1 MRLQEAPATIE
12 ATRRVAVT
20 GLGVVSGIGLDLV
33 SFWQGLLDPP
43 PPGVRRAEGFDPT
56 RWLNPKEIRRHDRY
70 NQMGVAAAEMAWDDA
85 GRPAV
90 EPRRVAVW
98 MGTGVGG
105 LESLESQVIVGHERG
120 YSRVTP
126 FLVPLMMANSNAASI
141 SMRFGFRGPCETSVT
156 ACAASNHA
164 IANAAHLV
172 ASGRVD
178 LAITGGAEAA
188 ITNTAAAGFANMT
201 ALSKH
206 GISRPFD
213 RNRDGFVMG
222 EGAGVLVLEELE
234 HARQRGARIYCTI
247 EGTASTA
254 DAFHITQPAPGGEG
268 AREAM
273 AMALADARIGPEA
286 IAHINAHGTSTPMN
300 DLAEAAAIK
309 AVFGPNRPP
318 TSSMKGALGHAL
330 GAAGALEAVA
340 VALTFLH
347 QFIPPTANTVELDP
361 EIDLDV
367 VLKDPRPLPPGY
379 ILSNSFGFGGH
390 NSCIVFGPPG
400 Q

>member
-1 MRLQEAPATIE
+1 LRIQEAPATIE

-20 GLGVVSGIGLDLV
+20 GLGVVSGIGLDLA

-70 NQMGVAAAEMAWDDA
+70 NQMGVAAAEMAWEDA

-90 EPRRVAVW
+90 DGQRVAVW

-105 LESLESQVIVGHERG
+105 LESLENQVIVGHERG

-164 IANAAHLV
+164 IANAARLV

-234 HARQRGARIYCTI
+234 HARRRGARIYCTI

-273 AMALADARIGPEA
+273 AMAIADAEITPEA

-309 AVFGPNRPP
+309 AVFGSHRPP

-340 VALTFLH
+340 VALTFAHKL
-347 QFIPPTANTVELDP
+347 IPPTANTVELDP

-390 NSCIVFGPPG
+390 NSCIVFGPPEG
-400 Q
+400 